1 MLTHRHLH
9 RRRVRLEGHLT
20 RATRG
25 AFRTRLMPLIFR
37 LVLNIKSLLDQELLS
52 IVNLARMVDLML
64 SSRTSA
70 ILILRS
76 SLATSVH

>member
-1 MLTHRHLH
+1 
-9 RRRVRLEGHLT
+9 
-20 RATRG
+20 
-25 AFRTRLMPLIFR
+25 MPLIFR